1 MKRTV
6 LSIAFILASAFI
18 AVGKES
24 PTIVNIVNFIRQ
36 TEPRTYTGITDEELY
51 QTVVEQIDLQ
61 KKYNFKATYLLQYDA
76 LINPLYQELLKNGVP
91 EGTEIGGWFEITQP
105 HVEAAGIE
113 WRGRFSWDWAAEV
126 DFSFGY
132 TPQERERLV
141 DVYMEKFKSIFGYYP
156 KSVGSW
162 FIDAHTLNYMYEKY
176 GIVASCN
183 CKDQYGTDGYTLWGG
198 YWNQAYYPSRVNAYM
213 PAQDADKQIPVPV
226 FRMLGSDPIYQYDT
240 GLEDHDQG
248 CVITLEPV
256 WGGERGGGLNRQWVN
271 WFMNMMADG
280 DCLAFNYLQ
289 AGQENSFSWAK
300 MHEGLEMQFPLIKE
314 LADAGKFRVETLSE
328 SGEWFKNNFKTT
340 PATAVTALEDWRG
353 LGHKT
358 IWYDSRFYRANLFWE
373 GDSFRFRDIHIFN
386 QDMKSDF
393 MDSVVRSNQFVYSTL
408 SIVDGFVWSQAN
420 ALAGLRA
427 VTFDKD
433 GNSCPTTVSEPSCK
447 ARKGVYTVECGTSAG
462 KLTIRMKEDRIIVKM
477 KGCKEPWALEL
488 SVAEGTELPFRGF
501 SPANAMHAEY
511 RNFKYGFLLGKGHFT
526 DGPAANIPWRII
538 PRHNRTVTMVF
549 N

>member
-162 FIDAHTLNYMYEKY
+162 FIDAYTLNYMYEKY

-328 SGEWFKNNFKTT
+328 SGEWFKNNFMQDESYDELNKNLENVEISPSLLFMPYITGSNA
-340 PATAVTALEDWRG
+340 PENNMNAKGMFFGITAAQNRHDFALAVMEGVAHLLKKNIDAICASTGKPKMIISSGGGAKSAIWCQLKADVTGCEIGIPENEEACCLGAAIMGAVSSGAFASYEEAIANCVKIKKIYKPRYNELLEKKHQKF
-353 LGHKT
+353 LEL
-358 IWYDSRFYRANLFWE
+358 YDSVEHLF
-373 GDSFRFRDIHIFN
+373 
-386 QDMKSDF
+386 
-393 MDSVVRSNQFVYSTL
+393 
-408 SIVDGFVWSQAN
+408 
-420 ALAGLRA
+420 
-427 VTFDKD
+427 
-433 GNSCPTTVSEPSCK
+433 
-447 ARKGVYTVECGTSAG
+447 
-462 KLTIRMKEDRIIVKM
+462 
-477 KGCKEPWALEL
+477 
-488 SVAEGTELPFRGF
+488 
-501 SPANAMHAEY
+501 
-511 RNFKYGFLLGKGHFT
+511 
-526 DGPAANIPWRII
+526 
-538 PRHNRTVTMVF
+538 
-549 N
+549 